1 MKKLNFVAAA
11 LLAVSSFASSAA
23 SVNLGSVTFDGPE
36 FATFAK
42 GNLTGAFDLFWT
54 FQLDQNSK
62 VSSSVT
68 SQINGI
74 KDVDF
79 TSVYLTDGSNT
90 VAAYEN
96 KGTDA
101 SEQWVLNS
109 VALNSNVTYQIH
121 TVGTAYNKAGFA
133 GELSVTAVPEP
144 TTYALLLAG
153 LGAVGFVARRR
164 KAA

>member
-11 LLAVSSFASSAA
+11 VLAVSSFAASAA
-23 SVNLGSVTFDGPE
+23 PVNLGSVTFDGAE
-36 FATFAK
+36 FASFAK
-42 GNLTGAFDLFWT
+42 GNLTGSFDLFWT
-54 FQLDQNSK
+54 FQLDQASSL
-62 VSSSVT
+62 SSSVT
-68 SQINGI
+68 SQINGN

-79 TSVYLTDGSNT
+79 SSVYLTDGVNT
-90 VAAYEN
+90 VASFIN
-96 KGTDA
+96 VGTDA

-109 VALNSNVTYQIH
+109 LALNSNVTYQIH

>member
-1 MKKLNFVAAA
+1 MNFKSSVIAAA
-11 LLAVSSFASSAA
+11 LIASSFAASAA

-42 GNLTGAFDLFWT
+42 GNLTGGFDLFWT
-54 FQLDQNSK
+54 FQLDQNSN

-79 TSVYLTDGSNT
+79 TSVYLTDGSNI
-90 VAAYEN
+90 VAAYQN
-96 KGTDA
+96 KGTDE

-164 KAA
+164 KSV